1 MCMMYFKW
9 SIENEDLT
17 IIIIIIIIIIIT
29 KIVIT
34 IIILQSHTL
43 RD

>member
-17 IIIIIIIIIIIT
+17 IIIIIIIT

>member
-17 IIIIIIIIIIIT
+17 IIIIIIT

>member
-17 IIIIIIIIIIIT
+17 IIIIIIIIT